1 MKTRLLFLLVV
12 FVACI
17 LIFVW
22 GVTNYLICYT
32 DTPGGANLPDQC
44 FSMSLD
50 HFAIP
55 ALFAV
60 FVMMG
65 IIITL
70 TWMKTKNH
78 KLRIVFTALSGVGI
92 FFGFNGILAIIL
104 MFRN

>member
-1 MKTRLLFLLVV
+1 MNPRLLFLLGLFIVAILV
-12 FVACI
+12 F
-17 LIFVW
+17 LW
-22 GVTNYLICYT
+22 GTSNYLICYT
-32 DTPGGANLPDQC
+32 DTPGYPTLPDQC
-44 FSMSLD
+44 SHNPD
-50 HFAIP
+50 GFAIP